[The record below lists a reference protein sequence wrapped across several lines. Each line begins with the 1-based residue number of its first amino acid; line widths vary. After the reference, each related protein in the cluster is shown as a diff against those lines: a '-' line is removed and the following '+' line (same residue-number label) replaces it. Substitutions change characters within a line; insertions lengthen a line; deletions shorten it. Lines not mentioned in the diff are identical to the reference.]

1 MRTFGNLVVT
11 LFAVSAQVTLTS
23 GVKFNIAQDLD
34 PCMEVVISDNEQC
47 SGNMTTY
54 CLQPKSNATSDCPV
68 SYSHANVY
76 VDGQEVNLSND
87 GDLPW
92 ASCTDGVTKDCAYMT
107 GGGGDNSCYALDNFT
122 MFTTNAGTFIEN
134 VGLKCEGTTNGLC
147 VTVPLVYDDA
157 SAYRG
162 DHAEVIFV
170 VKDQDGCDP
179 LTESGD
185 WTCSTE
191 GGDSC
196 ACSGGTSAAI
206 YEGISSCTFCGN
218 GIKEE
223 GEECDGGDLY
233 FDVGGACNPD
243 CTRPKCGNGIIEFN
257 EQCDPPNSIGCS
269 IVCEDE
275 GFCGDGTVDLEED
288 CDCGLKCTDR
298 CDVLASC
305 TDKCTPECSFRPRCG
320 DGIKQAGEECDAIG
334 IPGCNST
341 CHITSECGNGAVEFG
356 EDCEPPGSESC
367 NAFCQKIKGGGV
379 HGDPHFKTWAGTR
392 YDFHGE
398 CDLIL
403 FSSSKFKAGLG
414 VDLHIRTTMRRDM
427 SYISNA
433 ALRIGTDVLEV
444 ASKGV
449 YYLNGVLGAAMPNKI
464 SGFHI
469 AYSQPNANQNV
480 FEVDLGEG
488 ELIKIKTYKDFVSI
502 MVDGAETKD
511 LGDVVGLMGALEK
524 GVMFARDGSTVL
536 ADHDVFGQEWQ
547 VLDTEPKIFQT
558 NRLPQ
563 HPMQCTMPSTAQTA
577 TQRRRLS
584 ESSTGAEVAAAKACA
599 HWGAGKDDCV
609 FDVLTTGD
617 LEMAEMNEY

>member
-1 MRTFGNLVVT
+1 MRSFGNLVVT

-23 GVKFNIAQDLD
+23 GAKFNIAQDLD
-34 PCMEVVISDNEQC
+34 RCMEVVISDDEQC
-47 SGNMTTY
+47 SGNMVKY
-54 CLQPKSNATSDCPV
+54 CLQPKNNTPSDCPG

-76 VDGQEVNLSND
+76 VDGQEVHLSND
-87 GDLPW
+87 NAFPT
-92 ASCTDGVTKDCAYMT
+92 ASCTDGNPQDCAYLT
-107 GGGGDNSCYALDNFT
+107 GGGGDQSCKALDTYN
-122 MFTTNAGTFIEN
+122 TFPNDNDFIMN
-134 VGLKCEGTTNGLC
+134 VGLKCENTTDGLC
-147 VTVPLVYDDA
+147 VTVPLVYND
-157 SAYRG
+157 SSTYRG
-162 DHAEVIFV
+162 DHPEVIFV
-170 VKDQDGCDP
+170 VSDQDEGCDP
-179 LTESGD
+179 STESGD
-185 WTCSTE
+185 WTCSDT

-196 ACSGGTSAAI
+196 ACKGVESAAI
-206 YEGISSCTFCGN
+206 YEGISNCTFCGN
-218 GIKEE
+218 GIEE
-223 GEECDGGDLY
+223 DGEECDGGDKG
-233 FDVGGACNPD
+233 FDVEGGCNPD
-243 CTRPKCGNGIIEFN
+243 CTRPICGNGVIEYN
-257 EQCDPPNSIGCS
+257 EQCDPPTPTGCS
-269 IVCEDE
+269 QVCEDE
-275 GFCGDGTVDLEED
+275 GFCGDGNVDSDED
-288 CDCGLKCTDR
+288 CDCGPVNTQKK
-298 CDVLASC
+298 SC
-305 TDKCTPECSFRPRCG
+305 TDKCMSDCSFRPRCG
-320 DGIKQAGEECDAIG
+320 DGIVQTGEQCDGGTVDVA
-334 IPGCNST
+334 GCNST
-341 CHITSECGNGAVEFG
+341 CHIDSVCGNEIVEIG
-356 EDCEPPGSESC
+356 EECDPPGSASC
-367 NAFCQKIKGGGV
+367 NNECQKIKGGGV

-449 YYLNGVLGAAMPNKI
+449 YYLNGVPGAAMPNKI

-469 AYSQPNANQNV
+469 AHSQPNANQML

-524 GVMFARDGSTVL
+524 GAMLARDGSTVL
-536 ADHDVFGQEWQ
+536 ANHDTFGQEWQ

-584 ESSTGAEVAAAKACA
+584 EFSKGTEIAAEKACA
-599 HWGAGKDDCV
+599 HWGVGKDDCV

-617 LEMAEMNEY
+617 LEMAVLGDY